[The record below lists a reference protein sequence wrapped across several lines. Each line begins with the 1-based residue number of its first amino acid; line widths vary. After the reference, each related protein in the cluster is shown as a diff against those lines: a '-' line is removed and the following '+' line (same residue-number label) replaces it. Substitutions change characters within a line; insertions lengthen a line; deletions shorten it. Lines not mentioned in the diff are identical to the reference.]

1 MIFHKIIF
9 FLAINKLRLSTY
21 ICTPSGIPKL
31 KLWLSLLI
39 PKLFSYSLIDKVKT
53 QDRKK
58 KIYKTINSMQKN
70 IYLFATDKLNHSEYT
85 RTPSDSVCPFQIF
98 FFLPQTN
105 KVKAQITKI
114 YVNNIVDK
122 PWIGLG

>member
-1 MIFHKIIF
+1 MIFHKIIS

-39 PKLFSYSLIDKVKT
+39 PKLFSYSLIDKVK
-53 QDRKK
+53 
-58 KIYKTINSMQKN
+58 
-70 IYLFATDKLNHSEYT
+70 
-85 RTPSDSVCPFQIF
+85 
-98 FFLPQTN
+98 
-105 KVKAQITKI
+105 AQITKI

>member
-1 MIFHKIIF
+1 MIFHKIIS

-70 IYLFATDKLNHSEYT
+70 LYLFTTNKLNHSEYT
-85 RTPSDSVCPFQIF
+85 RTPSDSVCPFQSF
-98 FFLPQTN
+98 FSYSLIN
-105 KVKAQITKI
+105 RGKAQERKKRNKI
-114 YVNNIVDK
+114 YI
-122 PWIGLG
+122 L